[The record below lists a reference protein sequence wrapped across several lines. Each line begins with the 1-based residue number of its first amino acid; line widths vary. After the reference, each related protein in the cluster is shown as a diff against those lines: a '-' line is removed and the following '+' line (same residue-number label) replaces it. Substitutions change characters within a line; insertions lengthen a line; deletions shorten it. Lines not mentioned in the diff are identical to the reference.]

1 MTTLKSPPPDT
12 SVPPV
17 HHRTLLEWIKDNLF
31 PNWWSGLITVVLAP
45 LIVYLAYRALRFFF
59 ITGQWEAVEVNLA
72 LFMQGTFPREEQ
84 WRLISQILLFALAFG
99 IGAGTASAAAKDR
112 AEDAGLPYQRGS
124 ITDTL
129 KRMWSMIGFIGL
141 LLLFATT
148 HDPGNPINPFLVVVG
163 AVAMGYIGY
172 QARRFPRSLRN
183 LGWLLTLV
191 LLVLGFQVVSGFDSG
206 GWLPLGIILGA
217 AAYGAVPV
225 ERVRSGWVR
234 LVIRLGAV
242 AVVIFAM
249 RALYAAIDT
258 PGIGWDEW
266 SGLHL
271 TLMVSAIAIVLA
283 FPLGLLLALARR
295 STLPAL
301 RYMSTVYIEVIRGVP
316 LITLL
321 FMGQFIIGFMVPAGT
336 ELSDVTRAIVA
347 MTAFTAA
354 YIAEIVRGGL
364 QSLPEGQTEAGQA
377 LGLSPPTIMRRIV
390 LPQALRAVIPAMV
403 GQFISLFKDS
413 SLLFII
419 GIVEFLGVRRIVHAQ
434 EAFRGV
440 GIAETLV
447 FVAIGYWAFAF
458 AMSRESQRLERRLQV
473 SR

>member
-1 MTTLKSPPPDT
+1 MTSTASPPPDT
-12 SVPPV
+12 SAPPV
-17 HHRTLLEWIKDNLF
+17 RERSALEWVKENLF
-31 PNWWSGLITVVLAP
+31 PNWWSGVITVVLTP
-45 LIVYLAYRALRFFF
+45 VILYMAYRALRFFF
-59 ITGQWEAVEVNLA
+59 VTGQWEAVEVNLA

-84 WRLISQILLFALAFG
+84 WRLIAQIVTFALAFG

-112 AEDAGLPYQRGS
+112 AEDAGLPYQRDS
-124 ITDTL
+124 AAATL
-129 KRMWSMIGFIGL
+129 RRMWSMIGFIAL

-148 HDPGNPINPFLVVVG
+148 HDPGSPINPFLVVFG
-163 AVAMGYIGY
+163 ALVAGYVGY

-191 LLVLGFQVVSGFDSG
+191 LLVVGFQIVSGFDSG
-206 GWLPLGIILGA
+206 GWVPLGLILGI
-217 AAYGAVPV
+217 AAYSAVPV
-225 ERVRSGWVR
+225 DRVQSRFG
-234 LVIRLGAV
+234 RLGARLV
-242 AVVIFAM
+242 ATAIVVLGI
-249 RALYAAIDT
+249 RAIYRAVDSQ
-258 PGIGWDEW
+258 GIGWDEW

-364 QSLPEGQTEAGQA
+364 QSLPAGQTEAGQA
-377 LGLSPPTIMRRIV
+377 LGLAPPTIMRRIV

-458 AMSRESQRLERRLQV
+458 AMSRESQRLERRLRV